1 LLGERDNVFQEK
13 ITGNTMTT
21 NQKQTLLDIA
31 KFFLGAGIIIM
42 LTINHCDRNG
52 CEWGMYK
59 IIPHK
64 STAGVLTFFLVF
76 YSFKLCFGR
85 DNLVTKI
92 TGNVISVIHKMYI
105 NLFDR
110 LKQS

>member
-1 LLGERDNVFQEK
+1 MSQVK
-13 ITGNTMTT
+13 TTGNTMTT
-21 NQKQTLLDIA
+21 NQKQALLDIA

-42 LTINHCDRNG
+42 LTLNYCDRSG

-59 IIPHK
+59 IIPHQP
-64 STAGVLTFFLVF
+64 TAAILTFFLVF

-92 TGNVISVIHKMYI
+92 TGNVISVIHEMYI
-105 NLFDR
+105 NVCDR